1 VGAGALDGGAEGGV
15 GGVEEGG
22 QGLRIARILAGVSL
36 LALFGCSTHNSTLV
50 PDARGSQIIY
60 RVPESQAFRIVTDA
74 FAEVLPNQS
83 LYDISGGRRGYYAT
97 WRFGLDTYSQRV
109 LVVPVIGTDRSG
121 REVTG
126 FWFDVSGSGTAI
138 ISGAGKNRELYQRIQ
153 EALDASGTG
162 VTVTNVRDGTYQ
174 TDGRTYR
181 AGGRDAS
188 QAVPL
193 PTLQAPAGTIA
204 EKLRE
209 LKMMHESGLITD
221 QEYEA
226 KRRELLN
233 RM

>member
-1 VGAGALDGGAEGGV
+1 MSPCSMMAAVAAALLVFLSA
-15 GGVEEGG
+15 
-22 QGLRIARILAGVSL
+22 
-36 LALFGCSTHNSTLV
+36 GCSTHNTTL
-50 PDARGSQIIY
+50 AREAGGTQVIY
-60 RVPESQAFRIVTDA
+60 RLSEEQAFRMAMDA

-83 LYDISGGRRGYYAT
+83 LYDITGGRRGYYAT
-97 WRFGLDTYSQRV
+97 WRFGLDTYSQRI
-109 LVVPVIGTDRSG
+109 LVVPAVGTDATG
-121 REVTG
+121 HEVKG

-153 EALDASGTG
+153 EALEAGGTG
-162 VTVTNVRDGTYQ
+162 VAVTNLRDGIYE
-174 TDGRTYR
+174 TDGQAHR

-188 QAVPL
+188 QAATVPR
-193 PTLQAPAGTIA
+193 PQIPGGGIV

-209 LKMMHESGLITD
+209 LKTMHESGLITD